1 MNDTAI
7 KTENLGKLYRIGVQ
21 QVIYPT
27 FREALMN
34 SLARQIRQMRSRF
47 QHSKARSFDK
57 LGTETG
63 SDCIWAL
70 KDVSIEVKQGQVIG
84 VIGRNGAGKSTLL
97 KVLSHI
103 TEPTEGKVSISGRVG
118 SLLEIGTGFHPE
130 LTGRE
135 NIYLNGA
142 ILGMKKAEITR
153 KFDEIVAFSE
163 IEKFLDTPVK
173 RYSSG
178 MYIRL
183 AFAVA
188 AHMEPDILLVD
199 EVLAV
204 GDSGFQK
211 KCLGKMGDVAEEG
224 RTVLV
229 VSHNMAI
236 VQKLCEKSLLLNC
249 GKIIAYDETPF
260 VITKYLA
267 QLSAGFSNA
276 VVETVVSP
284 NRLPNMKSVIKKVTL
299 QDQNGNY
306 KTDFN
311 QGDPILLSVYYDARE
326 KCEGLAGSGFILESF
341 GGVRVG
347 GFNTYMGTQPPHRI
361 PIKGVVHF
369 LIKDPVLTP
378 DHYYLTVSVGPHQ
391 NRLVDKVEKIIE
403 FDVHTLDIYG
413 TGYLLNQEDGVVAMK
428 CEVSVEKV

>member
-1 MNDTAI
+1 MSDLAI
-7 KTENLGKLYRIGVQ
+7 KVENLGKLYRIGAQ
-21 QVIYPT
+21 QERYRT
-27 FREALMN
+27 LRETLM
-34 SLARQIRQMRSRF
+34 SSFARPIRRMRSRF
-47 QHSKARSFDK
+47 QHSKTRPFDK

-63 SDCIWAL
+63 SDFIWAL
-70 KDVSIEVKQGQVIG
+70 KNVSFEVLQGEVIG

-103 TEPTEGKVSISGRVG
+103 TEPTEGKVHLRGRVG

-142 ILGMKKAEITR
+142 ILGMKKAETER

-188 AHMEPDILLVD
+188 AHMESEILLVD

-211 KCLGKMGDVAEEG
+211 KCLSKMGEVAGEG

-236 VQKLCEKSLLLNC
+236 IQKLCEKSLLLNA

-260 VITKYLA
+260 VITKYLEL
-267 QLSAGFSNA
+267 LSSGSSNA
-276 VVETVVSP
+276 VVETTTSP
-284 NRLPNMKSVIKKVTL
+284 NRLPNMKSIIKKVTL
-299 QDQNGNY
+299 QDQSGNY

-311 QGDPILLSVYYDARE
+311 QGDSILLSVYYDARE
-326 KCEGLAGSGFILESF
+326 KCEGLAGSGFILESI

-347 GFNTYMGTQPPHRI
+347 GFNTYMGFQPPHRI
-361 PIKGVVHF
+361 PIRGVVHF
-369 LIKDPVLTP
+369 LIKDPILTP

-391 NRLVDKVEKIIE
+391 NRLVDKIEKIIE
-403 FDVHTLDIYG
+403 FDVHSLDIYG
-413 TGYLLNQEDGVVAMK
+413 TGYLVTQGDGVVAMK
-428 CEVSVEKV
+428 CEVSVEKL

>member
-1 MNDTAI
+1 MTDTAI
-7 KTENLGKLYRIGVQ
+7 KVENLGKLYRIGAQ
-21 QVIYPT
+21 QEQYRTI
-27 FREALMN
+27 RETLVR
-34 SLARQIRQMRSRF
+34 SFVRPIRRIRSRF
-47 QHSKARSFDK
+47 LHSDAQSFGK
-57 LGTETG
+57 LGTG
-63 SDCIWAL
+63 SGNDFIWAL
-70 KDVSIEVKQGQVIG
+70 KDVSFEVKQGQVIG

-103 TEPTEGKVSISGRVG
+103 TEPTEGKVYLHGRVG
-118 SLLEIGTGFHPE
+118 SLLEVGTGFHPE

-142 ILGMKKAEITR
+142 ILGMKKAETER

-188 AHMEPDILLVD
+188 AHMESEILLVD

-204 GDSGFQK
+204 GDAGFQK
-211 KCLGKMGDVAEEG
+211 KCLGKMGDVAGEG
-224 RTVLV
+224 RTVVV

-236 VQKLCEKSLLLNC
+236 IQKLCVNSLLLNS
-249 GKIIAYDETPF
+249 GKISAYDNTPF
-260 VITKYLA
+260 VITKYLE
-267 QLSAGFSNA
+267 QLSSGSTNA
-276 VVETVVSP
+276 IVETTASP
-284 NRLPNMKSVIKKVTL
+284 NRLPNMKSIIKKVTL
-299 QDQNGNY
+299 QDLNGNY
-306 KTDFN
+306 KTDFD
-311 QGDPILLSVYYDARE
+311 QGDPILLSVYYDAWE

-361 PIKGVVHF
+361 PLKGVVHF

-391 NRLVDKVEKIIE
+391 NRLVDKIERIIE
-403 FDVHTLDIYG
+403 FDVHSLDIYG
-413 TGYLLNQEDGVVAMK
+413 TGYLVTQEDGVVAMK
-428 CEVSVEKV
+428 CEVAIEKL

>member
-1 MNDTAI
+1 MKDMAI
-7 KTENLGKLYRIGVQ
+7 KTENLCKLYHIGMQ
-21 QVIYPT
+21 QVSYPT
-27 FREALMN
+27 IREALVN
-34 SLARQIRQMRSRF
+34 TLASPIRKMRSRF
-47 QHSKARSFDK
+47 QHPNPQPFGILSIQGGNNF
-57 LGTETG
+57 
-63 SDCIWAL
+63 IWAL
-70 KDVSIEVKQGQVIG
+70 KGVSIQVEQGQIIG

-103 TEPTEGKVSISGRVG
+103 TEPTEGKVYIRGRVG
-118 SLLEIGTGFHPE
+118 SLLEVGTGFHPE

-142 ILGMKKAEITR
+142 ILGMKKAEIQR
-153 KFDEIVAFSE
+153 KFDEIVSFSE

-204 GDSGFQK
+204 GDAGFQK
-211 KCLGKMGDVAEEG
+211 KCLGKMGDVAGEG
-224 RTVLV
+224 RTALV

-236 VQKLCEKSLLLNC
+236 VQKLCDKSLLLDS
-249 GKIIAYDETPF
+249 GEIVSFDKTPLVIAKYMEKLSMGSSNSTIET
-260 VITKYLA
+260 
-267 QLSAGFSNA
+267 N
-276 VVETVVSP
+276 ETP
-284 NRLPNMKSVIKKVTL
+284 NRLPNMKSIIKQVTL

-311 QGDPILLSVYYDARE
+311 QGEPILLSVYYDAYG
-326 KCEGLAGSGFILESF
+326 KVEGLAGSGFILESF

-361 PIKGVVHF
+361 PLKGVVHF
-369 LIKDPVLTP
+369 LIKNPVLTP

-391 NRLVDKVEKIIE
+391 NRLADKIEKIIG
-403 FDVHTLDIYG
+403 FDVRSLDIYG
-413 TGYLLNQEDGVVAMK
+413 TGYLVTQEDGVVAMN
-428 CEVSVEKV
+428 CEVAVEKL